1 MGHIS
6 LLDIFKNKSYRDE
19 LTDALCNG
27 IINSSD
33 FRDIIDYVL
42 DHKLYLFDTDELVG
56 TMYDDEDEILD
67 MILPSIRRVFVKVYQ
82 DPPTILKG
90 DKLQLYF
97 LLFDIDEF
105 LNYLLIIIQESKKSL
120 EPFTH
125 LDRTIETITLIV
137 DNFIAKNFSLA
148 YNCIDIKQEIRD
160 LKIKKISKKV

>member
-97 LLFDIDEF
+97 LLFDIDNF
-105 LNYLLIIIQESKKSL
+105 LTYLLIIIQESRKSL

-137 DNFIAKNFSLA
+137 DNHIADLFDRA
-148 YNCIDIKQEIRD
+148 YNFDGDIQQEIRD
-160 LKIKKISKKV
+160 LKLKKIIK

>member
-1 MGHIS
+1 MGRIS

-56 TMYDDEDEILD
+56 TMYDGEDEILD
-67 MILPSIRRVFVKVYQ
+67 MILPSIRRVYVKVYQ
-82 DPPTILKG
+82 EPPTILKG
-90 DKLQLYF
+90 EKLRLYF
-97 LLFDIDEF
+97 LLFNIDEF
-105 LNYLLIIIQESKKSL
+105 LNYLLIIIQESKRSL
-120 EPFTH
+120 KPFTN

-137 DNFIAKNFSLA
+137 DNHIAYLFDKA
-148 YNCIDIKQEIRD
+148 YNFEGDIQQELRD
-160 LKIKKISKKV
+160 LKLKKIMK

>member
-1 MGHIS
+1 MGRIS

-56 TMYDDEDEILD
+56 TMYDGEDEILD
-67 MILPSIRRVFVKVYQ
+67 MILPSIRRVYVKVYQ
-82 DPPTILKG
+82 EPPTILKG
-90 DKLQLYF
+90 EKLRLYF
-97 LLFDIDEF
+97 LLFNIDEF

-120 EPFTH
+120 KPFTH

-137 DNFIAKNFSLA
+137 DNHIAYLFDKA
-148 YNCIDIKQEIRD
+148 YNFEGDIQQELRD
-160 LKIKKISKKV
+160 LKLKKIMK